1 MQAVKGELSKGK
13 GEQTAMESDDA
24 REIVIREALRRLG
37 SEVRPDI
44 SALREIIAEVVKQQG
59 EAIFAELSEA
69 ARQQL
74 RREGFMV
81 NEQTARLERIKVA
94 IDYGRSLIANYKVET
109 LGELPPE
116 EQQEFARLWANATGG
131 VKLNEN

>member
-1 MQAVKGELSKGK
+1 
-13 GEQTAMESDDA
+13 MEIDDA
-24 REIVIREALRRLG
+24 KEIVIREVLRRLG
-37 SEVRPDI
+37 SEMRLDTT
-44 SALREIIAEVVKQQG
+44 ALREIIAEVVKQQG

-81 NEQTARLERIKVA
+81 NEQAAQVERIKEA

-116 EQQEFARLWANATGG
+116 KQQEFARLWANATGG